1 MSRTKKR
8 TADAV
13 SRYKLDVEHTSARD
27 RVRVFYRDHGG
38 AGAERIKRELQA
50 QGWKFEALWSDGI
63 PEDPRGRVLLTA
75 GFSMV
80 RPAGSTGG

>member
-1 MSRTKKR
+1 V
-8 TADAV
+8 DAV

-38 AGAERIKRELQA
+38 TGAERIKRELQA
-50 QGWKFEALWSDGI
+50 QGWKFEALWSDII
-63 PEDPRGRVLLTA
+63 PYDNPGGKVMPMA

-80 RPAGSTGG
+80 RPVTQAKIDAPT